1 MIYSAHGRDP
11 GLNPLSPKK
20 KWLIVARVL
29 VVRAVEDRT
38 DFTPLINQLCSRRLD
53 VFNNEISPSFVPGL
67 AGSHWSRRGYSSAR
81 WKRSC

>member
-1 MIYSAHGRDP
+1 MIYGAHGRDP

-53 VFNNEISPSFVPGL
+53 VFN
-67 AGSHWSRRGYSSAR
+67 
-81 WKRSC
+81 K